1 MMEEVM
7 AKINQKTVGGKEK
20 DAKCEEHYCREEVG
34 VIERF
39 EEKKLQ
45 RLKPEQS
52 FRVGKQGKH

>member
-1 MMEEVM
+1 M